1 MQITILSVTVEQ
13 VPGKDY
19 KKAEVAYRDQAG
31 KVMGK
36 KIMSFVNKDVFATVE
51 AASSGEVYDVVSE
64 KDKNNFWQW
73 VAFTKSTGAAV
84 AAPASGGKTS
94 IPSPK
99 STYETPEER
108 AKKQVYIVRQSSI
121 SAALNFLNT
130 PARAGEQYGTEEVIA
145 IAKEFEDYVFSGVQQ
160 EEEVI

>member
-36 KIMSFVNKDVFATVE
+36 KVMSFVNKDVFATLE
-51 AASSGEVYDVVSE
+51 AASAGEVYDVTSE
-64 KDKNNFWQW
+64 KDKNSFWQW
-73 VAFTKSTGAAV
+73 TAVTKAV
-84 AAPASGGKTS
+84 AGTTAPASGGKTS
-94 IPSPK
+94 LPSPK

-108 AKKQVYIVRQSSI
+108 AQKQVYIVRQSSL

-130 PARAGEQYGTEEVIA
+130 PARAGEQFGTEEVIA
-145 IAKEFEDYVFSGVQQ
+145 IAKEFEEYVFSGVKQ